1 MKNKCL
7 MFVVFLL
14 LSQLVGAQI
23 YNVPKAK
30 TKRWQ
35 KAQKFKSSFR
45 YWTVGGYA
53 GVATYH
59 GDLNPRNNYA
69 HGHWT
74 GVRPSFGVD
83 VTWRYSSRF
92 SFRGSLGYSR
102 LHGDDSKIDT
112 DFSKKNVERDSEGA
126 RFARNASFHNNV
138 IELKADVIIDLFEN
152 RRNLWSKVQ
161 WTPYMAL
168 GMGLIYSNP
177 MGKYKGENYNLRKLG
192 TEGQLLNGGKSY
204 SPLQFVIPISVGLRY
219 KINTS
224 MDIALEVGARMT
236 FTDFLDDVSGNYAD
250 KEKLGNPNDI
260 AVLLSDR
267 SVELSDAQLSA
278 LGYERYNVNG
288 YEYTS
293 VSYSFLPGQEV
304 PRGNPN
310 DRDWYVVTAL
320 HFTYVFHPRTY
331 AARYRG

>member
-1 MKNKCL
+1 MKFNWSI
-7 MFVVFLL
+7 FVVLILL
-14 LSQLVGAQI
+14 AESLSAQM

-35 KAQKFKSSFR
+35 KAQKFKPSFR
-45 YWTVGGYA
+45 YWTVGGYV

-69 HGHWT
+69 NGHWT
-74 GVRPSFGVD
+74 GVRPSLGVD
-83 VTWRYSSRF
+83 LTWRYSPRF
-92 SFRGSLGYSR
+92 SFRGSLAYSR
-102 LHGDDSKIDT
+102 LHGEDSKTNIDFT
-112 DFSKKNVERDSEGA
+112 NANIEMDSEGA
-126 RFARNASFHNNV
+126 RFGRNASFHNNI

-152 RRNLWSKVQ
+152 RRNLWSKVK

-168 GMGLIYSNP
+168 GLGLIYSNP
-177 MGKYKGENYNLRKLG
+177 MGRYGGESYNLRKLG
-192 TEGQLLNGGKSY
+192 TEGQLLNGGKPY
-204 SPLQFVIPISVGLRY
+204 SPLQFVIPISVGVRY
-219 KINTS
+219 KLNTS
-224 MDIALEVGARMT
+224 MDIALEIGARMT

-250 KEKLGNPNDI
+250 KEKLGNPDDI

-267 SVELSDAQLSA
+267 SVELTDEQLSY

-288 YEYTS
+288 YDYTS

-304 PRGNPN
+304 PRGNIN
-310 DRDWYVVTAL
+310 DKDWYVVTAF

-331 AARYRG
+331 AARYKG